1 MRTTVVLIIA
11 LLPALTGTDANAQ
24 FIFGTPVNL
33 GPSVNTTGSDG
44 SPSVSADGMTL
55 YFDSLRPGGVGDWDI
70 WVSKAQTPHSDWAS
84 PELLPAPVNSPYA
97 DAGPCISADGLA
109 LYFASDRPGGYGN
122 FDIWVTTRKT
132 TQDPWEEPVN
142 LGMPV
147 NGPAYDNHPAI
158 SPDGLT
164 LYLDSA
170 REFWPGIYDL
180 YAAERA
186 STTNAWSAPVNLGS
200 AVNTTYYELSPS
212 VSGDGLILC
221 FDYRGVF
228 GDRDILMITRASAHD
243 TWTELFYYG
252 SPLNTWYHDTDPSIS
267 LDGSMLYFGSTR
279 PGGAGGQDLWQISI
293 APVRVIPDF
302 NLDGLVNLKD
312 YCELAAHWLDNTPA
326 FDIAPPP
333 NGDGIVTHRDLAGL
347 MAYWLADFR
356 LIAHWKLDEAEG
368 MTAKDS
374 IGNFDGRV
382 QNGANWLV
390 VGGKING
397 AISLDGI
404 DDFVSTDFVLDP
416 QAGPFSVYAW
426 IKGGAPGEVV
436 ISQAVNNAT
445 GQNWLSAELSDGEF
459 VSELQTAGR
468 GGYPIVSQTVITD
481 GLWHEIG
488 FAWDGAYRCLYVDGL
503 EVARDETELAELGT
517 ADGGLF
523 FGVGSDLDKGTFF
536 SGLIDDIRIYNRV
549 VTP

>member
-1 MRTTVVLIIA
+1 MRTTVALSIA
-11 LLPALTGTDANAQ
+11 LVSALAGTDANAQ

-33 GPSVNTTGSDG
+33 GPAVNTTGSDG
-44 SPSVSADGMTL
+44 SPSVSSDGMTL
-55 YFDSLRPGGVGDWDI
+55 HFDSLRPGGLGDWDI
-70 WVSKAQTPHSDWAS
+70 WVSKAQTPHSGWGPA
-84 PELLPAPVNSPYA
+84 ELLPAPVNSPYA
-97 DAGPCISADGLA
+97 DTGPCISADGLA

-132 TQDPWEEPVN
+132 TQGPWEEPFN

-147 NGPAYDNHPAI
+147 NGPTYDNHPAI

-180 YAAERA
+180 YVAERA
-186 STTNAWSAPVNLGS
+186 SATDAWSTPVNMGQ
-200 AVNTTYYELSPS
+200 AVNTSCNELSPS

-228 GDRDILMITRASAHD
+228 GDRDILMITRASARD
-243 TWTELFYYG
+243 TWTELLYYG
-252 SPLNTWYHDTDPSIS
+252 SPLNTWYHDTDPSMS

-279 PGGAGGQDLWQISI
+279 PGGTGGQDLWQISI

-302 NLDGLVNLKD
+302 DLDGLVNLKD
-312 YCELAAHWLDNTPA
+312 YSELAAHWLDNTPA

-333 NGDGIVTHRDLAGL
+333 NGDGTVNHRDLAGL
-347 MAYWLADFR
+347 MAYWLIDFR
-356 LIAHWKLDEAEG
+356 LLAHWKLDEAEG
-368 MTAKDS
+368 TTAKDS
-374 IGNFDGRV
+374 IGNFDGMV
-382 QNGANWLV
+382 QNGAKWLV
-390 VGGKING
+390 AGGKVNG
-397 AISLDGI
+397 AVNLDGI
-404 DDFVSTDFVLDP
+404 DDFVSTDLVLDP

-436 ISQAVNNAT
+436 ISQAVSNDT
-445 GQNWLSAELSDGEF
+445 GQNWLSAGASNGKF

-468 GGYPIVSQTVITD
+468 DGYPIVSETVITD

-488 FAWDGAYRCLYVDGL
+488 FAWDGAYRCLYLDGL
-503 EVARDETELAELGT
+503 EVARDETALAELGT
-517 ADGGLF
+517 AEGGLF
-523 FGVGSDLDKGTFF
+523 FGTASDLDEGTFF
-536 SGLIDDIRIYNRV
+536 SGLIDDIRIYNKA

>member
-1 MRTTVVLIIA
+1 MRIRVALSIA
-11 LLPALTGTDANAQ
+11 LLPALAGTDANAQ

-70 WVSKAQTPHSDWAS
+70 WVSKAQTPHSGWAS
-84 PELLPAPVNSPYA
+84 AELLPESVNSPYA

-109 LYFASDRPGGYGN
+109 LYFASDRPGGDGN

-180 YAAERA
+180 YVAERA
-186 STTNAWSAPVNLGS
+186 STTGTWGMPVNLGP
-200 AVNTTYYELSPS
+200 AVNTSYYELSPS
-212 VSGDGLILC
+212 ISGDGLILC

-228 GDRDILMITRASAHD
+228 GDRDILIITRAKARD
-243 TWTELFYYG
+243 AWTELFYYG
-252 SPLNTWYHDTDPSIS
+252 SPLNTWYQDTDPSIS
-267 LDGSMLYFGSTR
+267 IDGSMLYFGSTR
-279 PGGAGGQDLWQISI
+279 PGGTGGQDLWQISI

-302 NLDGLVNLKD
+302 NFDGLVNLTD
-312 YCELAAHWLDNTPA
+312 YSELAAHWMDNTSE

-333 NGDGIVTHRDLAGL
+333 NGDGIVNYRDLAGL
-347 MAYWLADFR
+347 TAYWLADFR
-356 LIAHWKLDEAEG
+356 LIAHWKLDEVEG
-368 MTAKDS
+368 TTAKDS
-374 IGNFDGRV
+374 IGNFDGKV
-382 QNGANWLV
+382 QHGANWLV
-390 VGGKING
+390 SGGKVNG

-404 DDFVSTDFVLDP
+404 DDFVSSDFVLNP
-416 QAGPFSVYAW
+416 QEGQFSVYAW
-426 IKGGAPGEVV
+426 IKGGAPGQVV
-436 ISQAVNNAT
+436 ISQEKNNNT
-445 GQNWLSAELSDGEF
+445 GQNWLAAESVSGKL
-459 VSELQTAGR
+459 VSELRTGGR
-468 GGYPIVSQTVITD
+468 SGYPIVSQTVITD
-481 GLWHEIG
+481 GFWHEIG
-488 FAWDGAYRCLYVDGL
+488 FAWDDEYRHLYVDGL
-503 EVARDETELAELGT
+503 EVAKDEDPLTELGW
-517 ADGGLF
+517 ADGGLI
-523 FGVGSDLDKGTFF
+523 FGAGSDLDKGTFF
-536 SGLIDDIRIYNRV
+536 SGLIDDIRIYNKTV
-549 VTP
+549 AP